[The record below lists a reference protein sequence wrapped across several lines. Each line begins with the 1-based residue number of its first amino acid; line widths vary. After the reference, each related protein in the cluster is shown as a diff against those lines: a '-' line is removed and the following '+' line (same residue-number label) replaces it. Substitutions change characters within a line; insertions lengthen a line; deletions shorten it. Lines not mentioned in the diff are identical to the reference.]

1 MWKSSF
7 ETKKNTFCGRKEKWL
22 IHHYPWPNTKWSV
35 LRCMRVWEGN
45 HHSPYQFNRFIT
57 FFMNN
62 VLISFET
69 HYNIILSLWLFSHFA
84 TLISIISV
92 LKIELAQPK
101 KLLSLY
107 ISPFCQRLSFTYSTV
122 PFTTF
127 FSFIHCLF
135 PPFSSFVNADHCADN
150 YVLVFGEK
158 KMNKKK

>member
-1 MWKSSF
+1 M
-7 ETKKNTFCGRKEKWL
+7 EIVIRNKEKHLLWPEKKWL

-57 FFMNN
+57 FFMNCVIY

-92 LKIELAQPK
+92 LKIGSAEK
-101 KLLSLY
+101 IVVFIHFSLLSETFLY
-107 ISPFCQRLSFTYSTV
+107 LFNRSFYNFFLFHSLSLSAVLFIRQRRSLRRQLCVGFWW
-122 PFTTF
+122 
-127 FSFIHCLF
+127 
-135 PPFSSFVNADHCADN
+135 
-150 YVLVFGEK
+150 K
-158 KMNKKK
+158 KNE